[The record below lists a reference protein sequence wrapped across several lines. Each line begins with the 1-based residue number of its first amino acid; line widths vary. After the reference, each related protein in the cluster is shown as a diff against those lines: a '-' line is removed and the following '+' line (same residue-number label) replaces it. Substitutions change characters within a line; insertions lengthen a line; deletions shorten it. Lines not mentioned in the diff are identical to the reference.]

1 MSIFKS
7 ALKILLRSKLILAVY
22 TVFTVFFIY
31 KAIDFYTPD
40 IIHYESNL
48 LQFSV
53 YAFAIFAFL
62 GFEYCVKCK
71 KSNMDE
77 CLKAMKNG
85 FFKWSTA
92 ELKCMLIPISA
103 FAGVALC
110 IHLIV
115 FFTGETAFFSYLP
128 RLLAD
133 LLLNYFLLPL
143 TGAVF
148 GLFFANFTNRLIAY
162 LLLVLITLLG
172 SPLIT
177 GLDAFLYETIGWDL
191 SFFFKLFDFYPA
203 DLNFVPVYDFGI
215 SLLPHRWGILLFWIL
230 FLFCIIYFKTSSKT
244 TAKKLFKIAVPAVLA
259 AVCLITALSPA
270 SKILRASYNMTESVS
285 ADEIYYDKHPSDV
298 IPKNPGFKITE
309 YNADLRAFL
318 KLSAT
323 VTMTVDNT
331 DLEEYAFTLYHGYKV
346 KSAKD
351 QNGNT
356 LNFAQDGDFLTVY
369 TQEKTKTITLKY
381 SGFSTKFY
389 SNVQGL
395 FLPGYFPYL
404 PQSGFRTVYSYYEQD
419 TARLLYDEDAQFHI
433 KIHTPGKVYSNLKE
447 TERNTFSGKG
457 NPTFLCG
464 LYDEY
469 ITENGIRVIY
479 QYMDKVMFN
488 TIGNIESET
497 ERLFGMPCL
506 DENTRTIFIIPD
518 TNLLSPY
525 LKYADLGDY
534 ILCNQITSLETL
546 YSLQTEPENK
556 SAAKRLYENYIFLA
570 DGQERNQY
578 ISFLAD
584 AQNLDGKVSVCFSE
598 FITKYGEEEG
608 LERVKTYLEDESDTR
623 TSYEFFSD
631 ELGV

>member
-1 MSIFKS
+1 M
-7 ALKILLRSKLILAVY
+7 
-22 TVFTVFFIY
+22 
-31 KAIDFYTPD
+31 
-40 IIHYESNL
+40 
-48 LQFSV
+48 
-53 YAFAIFAFL
+53 
-62 GFEYCVKCK
+62 
-71 KSNMDE
+71 
-77 CLKAMKNG
+77 
-85 FFKWSTA
+85 
-92 ELKCMLIPISA
+92 
-103 FAGVALC
+103 
-110 IHLIV
+110 
-115 FFTGETAFFSYLP
+115 
-128 RLLAD
+128 
-133 LLLNYFLLPL
+133 
-143 TGAVF
+143 
-148 GLFFANFTNRLIAY
+148 
-162 LLLVLITLLG
+162 LITLLG

-191 SFFFKLFDFYPA
+191 SFFFKSFDFYPA

-381 SGFSTKFY
+381 TGFSTKFY

-584 AQNLDGKVSVCFSE
+584 AQNLDGKVSACFSE

-608 LERVKTYLEDESDTR
+608 LERIKTYLEDESDTR